1 MSNPFANLG
10 GLGNLGGMMKQ
21 IKKLYEDIER
31 AAEELN
37 EERVESTSGGGMVK
51 VVATGKGDVVEV
63 KIDPK
68 VVDPDDVEML
78 EDLVTS
84 AVREAISKANEI
96 KAKKMEAATG
106 GLPLPGIM

>member
-37 EERVESTSGGGMVK
+37 EERVEATSGGGMVK
-51 VVATGKGDVVEV
+51 VVATGKGEIVEV

-106 GLPLPGIM
+106 GLPIPGIM

>member
-37 EERVESTSGGGMVK
+37 EERVEATSGGGMVK
-51 VVATGKGDVVEV
+51 VVATGKGDIVEV

-68 VVDPDDVEML
+68 VVDPDDIEML

-84 AVREAISKANEI
+84 AVREAISKANEL

>member
-37 EERVESTSGGGMVK
+37 EERVEATSGGGMIK
-51 VVATGKGDVVEV
+51 VVATGKGEIVEV

-68 VVDPDDVEML
+68 VVDPNDVEML

-84 AVREAISKANEI
+84 AVREAIRKANEI

-106 GLPLPGIM
+106 GLPIPGIM

>member
-37 EERVESTSGGGMVK
+37 EERVEATSGGGMVK
-51 VVATGKGDVVEV
+51 VVATGKGEIVEV

-96 KAKKMEAATG
+96 KAKKMEAVTG
-106 GLPLPGIM
+106 GLPIPGIM